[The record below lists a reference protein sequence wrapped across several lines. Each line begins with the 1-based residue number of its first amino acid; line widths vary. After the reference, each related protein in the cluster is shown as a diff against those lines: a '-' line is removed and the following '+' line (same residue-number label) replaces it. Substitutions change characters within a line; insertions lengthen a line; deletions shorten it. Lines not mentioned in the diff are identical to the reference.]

1 MPINMEMDS
10 QQVKNWHSKG
20 KHILAQYDDDSIIV
34 YQAYNPSIGNAAI
47 ENGVLCG
54 DFSYTRMSWIKT
66 NFLWMMFRFAWGTSA
81 NQEITLGFRISRLFF
96 NSLLEQAVASSCN
109 ASGFASEQEWK
120 RALGR
125 SSVRLQWDPDH
136 HPSGAPQERRAVQ
149 LGLRG
154 EALASFG
161 RHELLEIVDLTAF
174 VAEQRSILSA
184 SGIGALRMP
193 SERVYSPPATVAA
206 NIGL

>member
-1 MPINMEMDS
+1 MPINMELYS
-10 QQVKNWHSKG
+10 EQLKIWPAKG
-20 KHILAQYDDDSIIV
+20 RHILAQYDDDSIIV
-34 YQAYNPSIGNAAI
+34 YQAYNPSIGNADI

-66 NFLWMMFRFAWGTSA
+66 NFLWMMFRSAWGTSE
-81 NQEITLGFRISRLFF
+81 NQEITLGFRISRPFF
-96 NSLLEQAVASSCN
+96 NSLLEQAVASSYN

-120 RALGR
+120 RAMGK

-136 HPSGAPQERRAVQ
+136 HPSGASLERRAIQ

-154 EALASFG
+154 EVLASFG
-161 RHELLEIVDLTAF
+161 KRELLEIVDLTSF
-174 VAEQRSILSA
+174 VAEQRNMLA
-184 SGIGALRMP
+184 NRNLDALLMP
-193 SERVYSPPATVAA
+193 SERVYLPPAAAAA